1 MARTPKNSP
10 RMSRTSP
17 ATVGKITKKNKN
29 LITNLKVES
38 DASKSIVSSICTPRR
53 MTRSF
58 AKATH
63 EEMPP
68 PTSPLHTKKRKV
80 NTSTKKSS
88 LAVKQENEVNL
99 SIRKGCKSMK
109 LFAENVATESD
120 SEDGLP
126 SVSMLDQNE
135 TPILKIES
143 HIDAELVETKPL
155 AKQSSEKKSRKSK
168 LSSITSVEPKLNTTF
183 EMESEREENNEKTD
197 LQSTDKHVAI
207 KNRISVIDLTES
219 PMIKKASPLN
229 TTFSPLA
236 NILEQSEVE
245 LSDETFTE
253 AKSEPTVQVVK
264 SGPTPKSVKKT
275 ATQLKRLQAKT
286 LLTTISESKSQ
297 TPITGILKQK
307 SMSAAKK
314 AKVLEA
320 AKVII
325 NEKNVTVTKP
335 IGSVKKTPLKN
346 GGSDAEKSSPFRFGA
361 TENKGRG
368 FNFELVSKIP
378 TWKELEK
385 QKDQENNAKSGKFTC
400 NNKQHYHFGEFKIFF
415 FAVTKKAVPNFKAIH
430 ERMFEKDIALS
441 DVQIHKSKRA
451 EFIKSNKKVTNE
463 GTPFDN
469 NPMFVFRSSFNTVF
483 SFLCVRVLLQK
494 TSSNRS
500 YQKQNV
506 N

>member
-68 PTSPLHTKKRKV
+68 PTSPLYTKKRKV
-80 NTSTKKSS
+80 NISTQKSS
-88 LAVKQENEVNL
+88 YADKQENEVNK
-99 SIRKGCKSMK
+99 SIRKGRKSMK

-120 SEDGLP
+120 SEGGLP
-126 SVSMLDQNE
+126 SISMLDQNE
-135 TPILKIES
+135 IPILKIES
-143 HIDAELVETKPL
+143 HIDAELVETKTL
-155 AKQSSEKKSRKSK
+155 ATQSSEKKSRKSK
-168 LSSITSVEPKLNTTF
+168 RSSFSANDAEPKLNTTF
-183 EMESEREENNEKTD
+183 EMETEHEENNEKTD
-197 LQSTDKHVAI
+197 LQSTGKHVAI

-236 NILEQSEVE
+236 NILEQSEVK

-253 AKSEPTVQVVK
+253 EKSEPNDQIVK
-264 SGPTPKSVKKT
+264 SGPTPKSTKKVSTKSAKKT

-286 LLTTISESKSQ
+286 PMGTISESKSQ

-307 SMSAAKK
+307 PMSSAKK

-325 NEKNVTVTKP
+325 NEKNVTIKP
-335 IGSVKKTPLKN
+335 IGSVKKTPSKN
-346 GGSDAEKSSPFRFGA
+346 GGSDAEKSSPFRFGE
-361 TENKGRG
+361 TENKSRG
-368 FNFELVSKIP
+368 FNFKLVSKIP

-385 QKDQENNAKSGKFTC
+385 QKDQENSAKSGKFTC
-400 NNKQHYHFGEFKIFF
+400 NKQHYHFGEFK
-415 FAVTKKAVPNFKAIH
+415 K
-430 ERMFEKDIALS
+430 
-441 DVQIHKSKRA
+441 
-451 EFIKSNKKVTNE
+451 
-463 GTPFDN
+463 
-469 NPMFVFRSSFNTVF
+469 
-483 SFLCVRVLLQK
+483 
-494 TSSNRS
+494 
-500 YQKQNV
+500 
-506 N
+506 